1 MRISDWSSDVCS
13 SDLRRPVPNARPWL
27 FSRDESGWWRID
39 RDAVGLEIL
48 VGVELEVDARD
59 VLVIERVRIAI
70 MGDLA
75 PIFAAEFGNL
85 AHPGLAADGDIAVS
99 ALAVID
105 MRAMEVRQTPR
116 LNSSHYCDT
125 RMPPSAR

>member
-1 MRISDWSSDVCS
+1 MPSFGRRDHGRRSGGRATARREARAVPAGGIATRGTTARPAPDCEP
-13 SDLRRPVPNARPWL
+13 RPVPNARSWL

-70 MGDLA
+70 MGA
-75 PIFAAEFGNL
+75 PATSEERRVGKEC
-85 AHPGLAADGDIAVS
+85 
-99 ALAVID
+99 VITG
-105 MRAMEVRQTPR
+105 R
-116 LNSSHYCDT
+116 T
-125 RMPPSAR
+125 RWSPY

>member
-1 MRISDWSSDVCS
+1 MSRRPPRSTLTDPLFPYAALFRSAPDCEP
-13 SDLRRPVPNARPWL
+13 RPVPNARSWL

-85 AHPGLAADGDIAVS
+85 AHQGLAADGDIEVS
-99 ALAVID
+99 ALAEIG
-105 MRAMEVRQTPR
+105 RAHV
-116 LNSSHYCDT
+116 
-125 RMPPSAR
+125 

>member
-1 MRISDWSSDVCS
+1 MRISDLSSDVCS
-13 SDLRRPVPNARPWL
+13 SDLCERRPVPNARSWL
-27 FSRDESGWWRID
+27 FSRDESGWWRTD

-75 PIFAAEFGNL
+75 PIFAADFGNL
-85 AHPGLAADGDIAVS
+85 AHKGLSAEGDIEVS
-99 ALAVID
+99 DLVVIAMCD
-105 MRAMEVRQTPR
+105 KSGRA
-116 LNSSHYCDT
+116 
-125 RMPPSAR
+125 